1 MHILKSGLWFLKNS
15 QTKNNSTFFPYLKS
29 MHDTIFDMEDNLH
42 SVSWEAP
49 EHNHIEKTSDWYW
62 ILGIVAL
69 AGAIVSIIL
78 NNVLFGIAII
88 LGAFTMSVVSQQRP
102 KLIKFEVSDR
112 GIRIGTVLYP
122 YATLESYFLDEGNM
136 IDPQLIVK
144 SKKLLM
150 MLLIIPVPVD
160 HITEIESIVNFRLP
174 EEHLVEPL
182 SHRLLEFFGF

>member
-1 MHILKSGLWFLKNS
+1 
-15 QTKNNSTFFPYLKS
+15 
-29 MHDTIFDMEDNLH
+29 MEENLH

-49 EHNHIEKTSDWYW
+49 EHTHIEKTGDWYW

-88 LGAFTMSVVSQQRP
+88 LGAFTMAIVSQHKP
-102 KLIKFEVSDR
+102 KMIKFEVSDR
-112 GIRIGTVLYP
+112 GIRIGTDLYP

-160 HITEIESIVNFRLP
+160 HMTEIENIVNYRLP
-174 EEHLVEPL
+174 EEHLVEPI